1 MLPDTSVCFEGM
13 LGKSVAGG
21 GVVVAVSPAFA
32 QGGQGNI
39 QIEDI
44 TCQTM

>member
-1 MLPDTSVCFEGM
+1 MLLFVLKVCWGNV
-13 LGKSVAGG
+13 LL
-21 GVVVAVSPAFA
+21 VVVWLGPFHQLLA

-39 QIEDI
+39 QIENI